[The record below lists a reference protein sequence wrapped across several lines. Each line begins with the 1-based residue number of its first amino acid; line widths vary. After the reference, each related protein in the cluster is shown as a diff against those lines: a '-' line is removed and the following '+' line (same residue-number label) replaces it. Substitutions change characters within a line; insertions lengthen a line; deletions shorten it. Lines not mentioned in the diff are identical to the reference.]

1 MTRSELILDNRQ
13 KELLAILQEAA
24 HSIEST
30 TFLTKFKRLFLKAKH
45 PKSIYLHGDVGR
57 GKTMLM
63 KMFYNA
69 VKVPKEIIHF
79 QNFMQITHKKLHLLQ
94 GKSANKTI
102 QELAADI
109 SAKVRVVCMDEFEIK
124 DITDAMII
132 MRLFRYLLKNGV
144 FIFLTTNTIPD
155 NLYKDGMQRESFL
168 PFIDMVKKK
177 FHVLCLDTSIDYRY
191 NAVSVIKNRIL
202 YQADQNTRAVIEK
215 IKRNLCDE
223 EELTQVNVNL
233 FGRTL
238 SFSKGHKNTL
248 ITNFSEL
255 FERSIGYSDYVN
267 ITEHFKI
274 IVVESVRKISED
286 ETDIATRFINF
297 IDNAY
302 FNKVLLFMEIEC
314 LPEEI
319 YPFSKKKGEF
329 IRTVSRLAEMNS
341 DEYLQFGHPPTA
353 L

>member
-1 MTRSELILDNRQ
+1 MTVSEAILDSRQ
-13 KELLAILQEAA
+13 KELLVMLQQAGD
-24 HSIEST
+24 SIEQITS
-30 TFLTKFKRLFLKAKH
+30 LTKVKRLFFKSKH
-45 PKSIYLHGDVGR
+45 PKSIYLHGGVGR

-63 KMFYNA
+63 KMFYDA

-94 GKSANKTI
+94 GKSANKVI
-102 QELAADI
+102 QELASDI
-109 SAKVRVVCMDEFEIK
+109 STKARVVCMDEFEIK

-132 MRLFRYLLKNGV
+132 MRLFRYLLKNEV

-177 FHVLCLDTSIDYRY
+177 FQVLYLDTAIDYRY

-202 YQADQNTRAVIEK
+202 YPADRKTKAIIDK
-215 IKRNLCDE
+215 IKIDLCDK
-223 EELTQVNVNL
+223 EELTEVNVNL

-238 SFSKGHKNTL
+238 SFPKGHKNTL
-248 ITNFSEL
+248 ITNFKEL
-255 FERSIGYSDYVN
+255 FERSIGYADYVN
-267 ITEHFKI
+267 LTEQFKI
-274 IVVESVRKISED
+274 IVVESVRRINED

-302 FNKVLLFMEIEC
+302 FNKVVLFMEIEC

-319 YPFSKKKGEF
+319 YPFSKKRGEF

-341 DEYLQFGHPPTA
+341 DEYLQ
-353 L
+353 